1 MQVDLFD
8 FDLPEELIALRPAV
22 PRDSARLLH
31 VGATGQAGHHVVS
44 DLPEFLGAGDVLVV
58 NTTKVI
64 PARLVGRRVREVR
77 EMHGAKVELTLTERL
92 GAGFLE
98 LHAETCTSGQGR

>member
-64 PARLVGRRVREVR
+64 PARLVGRRVREVTDA
-77 EMHGAKVELTLTERL
+77 GANIWSCKLKFWRIN
-92 GAGFLE
+92 
-98 LHAETCTSGQGR
+98 C

>member
-31 VGATGQAGHHVVS
+31 VG
-44 DLPEFLGAGDVLVV
+44 
-58 NTTKVI
+58 
-64 PARLVGRRVREVR
+64 R
-77 EMHGAKVELTLTERL
+77 
-92 GAGFLE
+92 
-98 LHAETCTSGQGR
+98 QGKLSIM